1 MVASPSLTPFVVGNI
16 KMKTMKFL
24 LLLCLLAGWNGAWAG
39 TCTTIVPQT
48 SSLSVGTLNVQR
60 DAPVG
65 TVIFSGAASNTG
77 SYLTGC
83 SNPLMLGFSMRY
95 NGATLSTYGN
105 HVYNTNVSGIGIRFS
120 SNNYFDNPSNT
131 FSYNAQ
137 TSYVDW
143 YGGKIELVVTGPVS
157 SGALTPGVIG
167 VVTLQ
172 GSDAIYRDGLTT
184 QLTSGTINALA
195 CTINTPQL
203 TFAIGNIPASSFT
216 GGVGT
221 SPAGAQNTQ
230 NLGLNCSAGTN
241 INVTLSGIQNPD
253 SGNTSVM
260 ALTGQG
266 NPGTAKG
273 VGVQLI
279 YNGTPL
285 AMNSRLLLKQSAGG
299 VETLPLT
306 ARYYQTLGTVQS
318 GTANA
323 SATLNITYQ

>member
-1 MVASPSLTPFVVGNI
+1 
-16 KMKTMKFL
+16 MKFIQAI
-24 LLLCLLAGWNGAWAG
+24 LLLCLLTGWNNSVLAG
-39 TCTTIVPQT
+39 TCTTITPQIST
-48 SSLSVGTLNVQR
+48 LSVGTINVQR

-65 TVIFSGAASNTG
+65 TVVFSGAASNTG

-95 NGATLSTYGN
+95 NNATLSSYGN
-105 HVYNTNVSGIGIRFS
+105 HVYNTNISGMGIRFS
-120 SNNYFDNPSNT
+120 SNNYFENPANT

-172 GSDAIYRDGLTT
+172 GSDGVYRDGLTT

-195 CTINTPQL
+195 CSITTPQL
-203 TFAIGNIPASSFT
+203 TFPIGDISASAFGTAIGTTPT
-216 GGVGT
+216 
-221 SPAGAQNTQ
+221 GAQNTQ
-230 NLGLNCSAGTN
+230 NLGLACTPGTN
-241 INVTLSGIQNPD
+241 ISVSLGGIQNPD
-253 SGNTSVM
+253 SSNTSVM

-266 NPGTAKG
+266 MTGTAKG
-273 VGVQLI
+273 VGVQLL

-285 AMNSRLLLKQSAGG
+285 VLNSRLLLKQSSGG
-299 VETLPLT
+299 QETLPLT
-306 ARYYQTLGTVQS
+306 ARYYQTLTSVES
-318 GTANA
+318 GAANA
-323 SATLNITYQ
+323 SATLNLTYQ

>member
-1 MVASPSLTPFVVGNI
+1 
-16 KMKTMKFL
+16 MKFIQAIL
-24 LLLCLLAGWNGAWAG
+24 LICLLTAWNSVHAG
-39 TCTTIVPQT
+39 TCTTITPQMST
-48 SSLSVGTLNVQR
+48 LSVGTINVQR

-65 TVIFSGAASNTG
+65 TVIFSGAAFYTG

-95 NGATLSTYGN
+95 NNATLSSYGN
-105 HVYNTNVSGIGIRFS
+105 HVYNTNISGIGIRFS
-120 SNNYFDNPSNT
+120 SNNYFENPANT

-172 GSDAIYRDGLTT
+172 GSDGVYRDGLTT

-195 CTINTPQL
+195 CSITTPQL
-203 TFAIGNIPASSFT
+203 TFPIGDISASAFGTAIGTTPT
-216 GGVGT
+216 
-221 SPAGAQNTQ
+221 GAQNTQ
-230 NLGLNCSAGTN
+230 NLGLACTPGTN
-241 INVTLSGIQNPD
+241 ISVSLGGIQNPD
-253 SGNTSVM
+253 SSNTSVM

-266 NPGTAKG
+266 MTGTAKG
-273 VGVQLI
+273 VGVQLL

-285 AMNSRLLLKQSAGG
+285 VLNSRLLLKQSSGG
-299 VETLPLT
+299 QETLPLT
-306 ARYYQTLGTVQS
+306 ARYYQTLTTVES
-318 GTANA
+318 GSANA
-323 SATLNITYQ
+323 SATLNLTYQ

>member
-1 MVASPSLTPFVVGNI
+1 
-16 KMKTMKFL
+16 MKFIQAIL
-24 LLLCLLAGWNGAWAG
+24 LICLLTAWNSVHAG
-39 TCTTIVPQT
+39 TCTTITPQMST
-48 SSLSVGTLNVQR
+48 LSVGTINVQR

-65 TVIFSGAASNTG
+65 TVIFSGAAFYTG

-95 NGATLSTYGN
+95 NNATLSSYGN
-105 HVYNTNVSGIGIRFS
+105 HVYNTNISGIGIRFS
-120 SNNYFDNPSNT
+120 SNNYFENPANT

-172 GSDAIYRDGLTT
+172 GSDGVYRDGLTT

-195 CTINTPQL
+195 CSITTPQL
-203 TFAIGNIPASSFT
+203 TFPIGDISASAFGTAIGTTPT
-216 GGVGT
+216 
-221 SPAGAQNTQ
+221 GAQNTQ
-230 NLGLNCSAGTN
+230 NLGLACTPGTN
-241 INVTLSGIQNPD
+241 ISVSLGGIQNPN
-253 SGNTSVM
+253 SSNTSVM

-266 NPGTAKG
+266 MTGTAKG
-273 VGVQLI
+273 VGVQLL

-285 AMNSRLLLKQSAGG
+285 VLNSRLLLKQSSGG
-299 VETLPLT
+299 QETLPLT
-306 ARYYQTLGTVQS
+306 ARYYQTLTTVES
-318 GTANA
+318 GSANA
-323 SATLNITYQ
+323 SATLNLTYQ

>member
-1 MVASPSLTPFVVGNI
+1 
-16 KMKTMKFL
+16 MKFIQAII
-24 LLLCLLAGWNGAWAG
+24 LLCLLAGWNNSVHAG
-39 TCTTIVPQT
+39 TCTTITPQVST
-48 SSLSVGTLNVQR
+48 LSVGTINVQR

-65 TVIFSGAASNTG
+65 TVIFSGAATYTG

-95 NGATLSTYGN
+95 NNATLSSYGN

-120 SNNYFDNPSNT
+120 SNNYFENPTNT

-143 YGGKIELVVTGPVS
+143 YGGRVELVVTGQVS

-172 GSDAIYRDGLTT
+172 GSDGVYRDGLTT

-195 CTINTPQL
+195 CSITTPQL
-203 TFAIGNIPASSFT
+203 TFPIGDISASAFGTAIGTTPT
-216 GGVGT
+216 
-221 SPAGAQNTQ
+221 GAQNTQ
-230 NLGLNCSAGTN
+230 NLGLTCTPGTN
-241 INVTLSGIQNPD
+241 ISVSLGGIQNPD
-253 SGNTSVM
+253 STNTSVM

-266 NPGTAKG
+266 MTGTAKG
-273 VGVQLI
+273 VGVQFL

-285 AMNSRLLLKQSAGG
+285 VLNSRLLLKQSSGG
-299 VETLPLT
+299 LETLPLT
-306 ARYYQTLGTVQS
+306 ARYYQTLTSVES
-318 GTANA
+318 GAANA
-323 SATLNITYQ
+323 SATLNLTYQ